1 MDKSIQNSLVPN
13 EPFKRVVQSE
23 FKQNVLPFHPSPH
36 ESCIVNVTIESSH
49 GNEKLI
55 SKNKMMIFMF
65 QYKNKMILEL
75 VMLQDFTGQILFDH
89 LFDY

>member
-1 MDKSIQNSLVPN
+1 
-13 EPFKRVVQSE
+13 
-23 FKQNVLPFHPSPH
+23 
-36 ESCIVNVTIESSH
+36 
-49 GNEKLI
+49 
-55 SKNKMMIFMF
+55 MMIFMF